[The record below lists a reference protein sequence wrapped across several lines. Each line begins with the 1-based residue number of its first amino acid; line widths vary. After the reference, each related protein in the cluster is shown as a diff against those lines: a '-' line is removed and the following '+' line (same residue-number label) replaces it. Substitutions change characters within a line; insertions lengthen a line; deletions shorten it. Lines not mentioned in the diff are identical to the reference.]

1 LVGSVGLPI
10 ENELVA
16 LLTGVDPKVFV
27 APEAVTELT
36 PKAKTPGAAEP
47 AVSFLTMSVAAA
59 ELPKLNKPAVSFLSS
74 ELPPKPNVEVGADVV
89 AGFPNEK
96 LAPELAVV
104 VVVVVVGADTFA
116 AALPKTNV
124 ELGAA
129 AAAAAAVE
137 DSGAFPNAK
146 VLEVDVEE

>member
-104 VVVVVVGADTFA
+104 VVVVGADTFA

>member
-1 LVGSVGLPI
+1 MVGSVGLPI

-104 VVVVVVGADTFA
+104 VVVVGADTFA